1 MLFELEVN
9 SCRKQVKNFFLSFIR
24 GLTVPQNSPAVAEA
38 IFIVIGFWQKNSNLI
53 RISKVI
59 GVKFIV
65 VLYMY

>member
-9 SCRKQVKNFFLSFIR
+9 SCRKQVKNFLSFIR

-38 IFIVIGFWQKNSNLI
+38 IFIVIGFWQKNSKLI